1 MDEFDQLK
9 NLWQQAAPPVASVD
23 TEKMRRANATAQQQL
38 ERTQRRGAI
47 TLLLTAVYLVY
58 LGFFS
63 GLSFQA
69 VTTYVAIVLIILCC
83 VGQAGIHLYLL
94 RRLQRIDVAAPT
106 TEHLNQWET
115 YYAFRKRLIRINLPM
130 YYLLLNGAFGLY
142 FIEML
147 GLLAVPMRLVVL
159 ALYSGW
165 MLFAWFVLG
174 KRSLRREDDRLS
186 GIIGNLRAQQTQLG
200 SD

>member
-1 MDEFDQLK
+1 MDEFDDLR

-23 TEKMRRANATAQQQL
+23 TAKMRRANATAQQQL

-63 GLSFQA
+63 GIPFRA

-83 VGQAGIHLYLL
+83 VGQAGIHLYLF
-94 RRLQRIDVAAPT
+94 RRLRSIDVAAPVT
-106 TEHLNQWET
+106 RHLHQWET
-115 YYAFRKRLIRINLPM
+115 YYAFRKRLIRINLPV

-147 GLLAVPMRLVVL
+147 GLLSAPVRLVALVL
-159 ALYSGW
+159 YIGW

-174 KRSLRREDDRLS
+174 KRSLRREDERLS
-186 GIIGNLRAQQTQLG
+186 GIITNLRRQQTQLG